1 MYVYTMIIYCPVL
14 PKSLTRIAAVH
25 RPVQTY
31 NVIYRVTATDTVF
44 FTVSSVETKSPSNW
58 TTMSMML

>member
-1 MYVYTMIIYCPVL
+1 MIIYCPVL

-31 NVIYRVTATDTVF
+31 NVIYRVTATDTACF
-44 FTVSSVETKSPSNW
+44 SLFRLLKQKARRIGQRHQ
-58 TTMSMML
+58 